1 MPPRRSKDII
11 GMKFGELTVY
21 HTPGKV
27 YCKCSCGRFFEAT
40 RTELY
45 SGEFTSCGHCSDTDP
60 VDKTP
65 DEYKIG
71 MRFIHTPGS
80 RIMRMAMFRRVSSS
94 KNDVIDRQEF
104 ERWLSKRWTNE
115 RYISAMVA
123 GLIKLSS
130 EEQLLEAY
138 RKDTIWE
145 YVEETIRDTH
155 TKYMKRKYRNS
166 VNKYGEYMHQK
177 GFI

>member
-1 MPPRRSKDII
+1 MMSKIVIKPGD
-11 GMKFGELTVY
+11 KFGELTVF
-21 HTPGKV
+21 HV
-27 YCKCSCGRFFEAT
+27 SSHIYCKCSCGRFFKAT
-40 RTELY
+40 RSELD
-45 SGEFTSCGHCSDTDP
+45 SGEFSSCGHCTDTDP

-138 RKDTIWE
+138 RNDTVWE
-145 YVEETIRDTH
+145 YVERTIGNAHARGT
-155 TKYMKRKYRNS
+155 KRKYRNS
-166 VNKYGEYMHQK
+166 VYKYGEYMRQK
-177 GFI
+177 GVE

>member
-60 VDKTP
+60 VSKTP
-65 DEYKIG
+65 DEYKTG
-71 MRFIHTPGS
+71 MRFIHTEGS
-80 RIMRMAMFRRVSSS
+80 RILKMIAFGGASTSY
-94 KNDVIDRQEF
+94 NEVINRQEF
-104 ERWLSKRWTNE
+104 EEWLSKLWINE
-115 RYISAMVA
+115 RQISAMVIN
-123 GLIKLSS
+123 LIKHSS

-138 RKDTIWE
+138 RNDTVWE
-145 YVEETIRDTH
+145 YVERTIGNAHARGT
-155 TKYMKRKYRNS
+155 KRKYRNS
-166 VNKYGEYMHQK
+166 VYKYGEYMRQK
-177 GFI
+177 GVE